1 MAMRASVHR
10 FTMRDPG
17 DVSQLALAIERGQV
31 NPAHIVAFIGKTEG
45 NGLVNDYTRGY
56 LVLSLKLLLAEQLG
70 TTTDEIARS
79 VIFVFSG
86 GTEGVLTPHYTVF
99 CVDRDAPAALATQV
113 ATAGPKRL
121 AIGHAFTPVPMPE
134 EIGTR
139 AQVNMVAEAV
149 RRAMAEAGITD
160 PADVHFVQVKGGC
173 VTSDEAQAALA
184 RGAKLASSDPNK
196 SMAFTRVAGAFGVM
210 QGLGEIAPEAVDEAA
225 FFSRPEIWSG
235 RASISSG
242 IEVAEN
248 EVVVFGNA
256 AGWTS
261 DFVIAHH
268 TMEDALDING
278 IYACLDD
285 LGIVARGDNRAAGLE
300 RIVCALVKCEPDARG
315 QVRGQRHTMWQDG
328 DINAQRHIRGAVGGL
343 VAGVLGD
350 TRIFVSG
357 GAEHQGPPGGGLL
370 ALIAR
375 TA

>member
-1 MAMRASVHR
+1 MRASVHR

-17 DVSQLALAIERGQV
+17 DVSQLAAAITRGEV

-56 LVLSLKLLLAEQLG
+56 LVLSPKLLLAERLG
-70 TTTDEIARS
+70 CLQDDIARS

-99 CVDRDAPAALATQV
+99 CVDRDAPVALAGQQTLAAV
-113 ATAGPKRL
+113 PKRL
-121 AIGHAFTPVPMPE
+121 AIGHAFTPVPAPE

-139 AQVNMVAEAV
+139 AQVNMVATAV
-149 RRAMAEAGITD
+149 RAAMAEAGITD
-160 PADVHFVQVKGGC
+160 PDNVHFVQVKGGC
-173 VTSDEAQAALA
+173 VTTEAAQEALA
-184 RGAKLASSDPNK
+184 RGVKLASSDPNK

-210 QGLGEIAPEAVDEAA
+210 QGLGEIAPDTFDESA
-225 FFSRPEIWSG
+225 FFAKPELWSG

-256 AGWTS
+256 AGWS
-261 DFVIAHH
+261 SQFVIAHH
-268 TMEDALDING
+268 TMDDALDING

-285 LGIVARGDNRAAGLE
+285 LGIAARGDSRAADLA
-300 RIVCALVKCEPDARG
+300 RIVYALVKCEPDARG

-375 TA
+375 TV